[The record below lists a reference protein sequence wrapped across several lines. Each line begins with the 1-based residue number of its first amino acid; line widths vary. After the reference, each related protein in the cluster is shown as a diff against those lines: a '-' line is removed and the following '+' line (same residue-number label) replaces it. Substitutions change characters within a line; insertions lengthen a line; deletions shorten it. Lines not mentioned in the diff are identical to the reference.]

1 MPITAV
7 SAAPV
12 QIYVPPSSGNP
23 TAFITNSGP
32 NVVYLGGANVTS
44 TNGLPLPA
52 NQSLDLSR
60 MVYPIYAVSGWSVT
74 AIATTLSSAIASGV
88 TTVPLTSGTGTAN
101 GQQILIGTGS
111 AAEVV
116 TITSGGGTASATV
129 APATSYD
136 HKITAAVTVV
146 TSLGSSANV
155 VAGTN

>member
-7 SAAPV
+7 SAAPAQV
-12 QIYVPPSSGNP
+12 YVPPSNGSP
-23 TAFITNSGP
+23 TAFITNVGP
-32 NVVYLGGANVTS
+32 SVVYLGGANVTS

-60 MVYPIYAVSGWSVT
+60 MSYSIYSVSGWAVT
-74 AIATTLSSAIASGV
+74 ATATTLSAPIASGV

-101 GQQILIGTGS
+101 GQTILIGTGS

-116 TITSGGGTASATV
+116 AIISGGGTTSVTTTATQ
-129 APATSYD
+129 YD
-136 HKITAAVTVV
+136 HKTGAAVTVV
-146 TSLGSSANV
+146 TSQGSSVNV